1 MSGCTSGELI
11 NQRFAD
17 GVPGAAMP
25 YMRSRIATG
34 EGGGLIGEPVPIL
47 VSGDTPEFYTAG
59 ETYSQEPTVPAAV
72 KQARKI
78 ANGWDRHVTALRRSY
93 ESKRSDKF
101 AEARKLLNFGTPAEA
116 LAAVEALEALS

>member
-1 MSGCTSGELI
+1 MNAPLLADPVTKNYHEIRSKPVRESKKLNI
-11 NQRFAD
+11 YQRR
-17 GVPGAAMP
+17 
-25 YMRSRIATG
+25 YLQERIQS
-34 EGGGLIGEPVPIL
+34 LRYR
-47 VSGDTPEFYTAG
+47 GDF
-59 ETYSQEPTVPAAV
+59 QEPKVPAAV

-78 ANGWDRHVTALRRSY
+78 ASGWDRHVTALRRSY